1 MDSKNRFL
9 TAMRNGIPDRVPCT
23 PDISNYIPCKH
34 TGLPFW
40 DIYFSEDISL
50 WEAYMAA
57 SEYYGIDQWL
67 ASACDI
73 PVDYSNREVVVKK
86 RLSFDD
92 SRDAMIARFSVTVN
106 SAVVQARS
114 KICNDVRHRRCYD
127 LHQGES
133 ERSKT
138 HRL

>member
-1 MDSKNRFL
+1 MKKTVPML
-9 TAMRNGIPDRVPCT
+9 RVNPKAQTSCR
-23 PDISNYIPCKH
+23 
-34 TGLPFW
+34 
-40 DIYFSEDISL
+40 IYKVSIKRWSE
-50 WEAYMAA
+50 
-57 SEYYGIDQWL
+57 
-67 ASACDI
+67 
-73 PVDYSNREVVVKK
+73 
-86 RLSFDD
+86 
-92 SRDAMIARFSVTVN
+92 VTVN